1 MKTLQ
6 TISKAIGSTWINICA
21 LLLISAACGNL
32 KNESATEETATD
44 EVAVAVIAEVWIIEE
59 HQYNDIPLTSKA
71 EIKAPRQSAEV
82 EVEAKAAEV
91 ETEAKTEEMSVEQA
105 MLEQDYEIATQAA
118 LEEDLKEQEYEALAS
133 TVVVTEAVIPLE
145 ETQTLVSYAKK
156 DKNDA
161 VIQVISNLQTG
172 EIEQIIF
179 VDAKHQ
185 DVYDVQAGLTG
196 KEVKRLRKEV
206 KHMVKKGQVFLYDD
220 QSNIMYLMDAQNMVG
235 DEVTVA
241 EVETMEVQAIIWKDK
256 KHHKKN

>member
-1 MKTLQ
+1 MKILQ
-6 TISKAIGSTWINICA
+6 SNSKTIDSRWIIFGG
-21 LLLISAACGNL
+21 LLVISAACGNL
-32 KNESATEETATD
+32 KNDSTTEEAATD
-44 EVAVAVIAEVWIIEE
+44 EVAVAVIEEVWVIEE

-71 EIKAPRQSAEV
+71 ENKAPQESARKE
-82 EVEAKAAEV
+82 EKEATAEE
-91 ETEAKTEEMSVEQA
+91 ETVADA
-105 MLEQDYEIATQAA
+105 MLEQDYEIATQTSF
-118 LEEDLKEQEYEALAS
+118 EEDLIEQEYEELES
-133 TVVVTEAVIPLE
+133 TVVVTEVVIPLE

>member
-1 MKTLQ
+1 MKTSQ
-6 TISKAIGSTWINICA
+6 HMSKSTGSRWIIFGG

-32 KNESATEETATD
+32 KNDSTTEEAATD
-44 EVAVAVIAEVWIIEE
+44 EVVVAVIEEVWVIEE

-71 EIKAPRQSAEV
+71 ENKAPQESARKE
-82 EVEAKAAEV
+82 EREATAAE
-91 ETEAKTEEMSVEQA
+91 ETVADA
-105 MLEQDYEIATQAA
+105 MLEQDYEIATQTS
-118 LEEDLKEQEYEALAS
+118 LEEDLIEQEYEALES
-133 TVVVTEAVIPLE
+133 TVVVTEAIIPLE

-220 QSNIMYLMDAQNMVG
+220 QSNIMYLMDAQNMAG

-241 EVETMEVQAIIWKDK
+241 EVETMEVKAIVWKDK
-256 KHHKKN
+256 KHHKKNKKM